1 MKNKKATINPIN
13 KKDHKCFQYAVT
25 VSLNHK
31 EIGKILKE

>member
-1 MKNKKATINPIN
+1 MKNKKATKNPPD
-13 KKDHKCFQYAVT
+13 KKDHKCFQYA